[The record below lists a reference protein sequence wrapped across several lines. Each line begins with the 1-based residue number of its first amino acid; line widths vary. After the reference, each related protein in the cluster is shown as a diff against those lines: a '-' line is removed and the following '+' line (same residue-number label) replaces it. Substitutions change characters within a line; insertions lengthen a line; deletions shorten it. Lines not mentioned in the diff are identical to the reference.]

1 MENGVKPVY
10 RLTTGSGRSIEAT
23 ANHPFLTPEGWRW
36 LGELKP
42 GDRIAAPRRYPQ
54 MGKIAWPEHEVIA
67 LGHLLAEGNLCH
79 PHSVY
84 YYNQDRAQVADFVG
98 AAERFPNVKCSVGM
112 HKGTFSVYARRENR
126 AEPPGIFTWAERLGL
141 LGRNARNKEIPAA
154 AFELVNPQIALLLS
168 RMWQG
173 DGHID
178 LRGRSLFYATASGR
192 LAHQVQH
199 LLLRLGIVSRIRE
212 VEFPYKEGRKGY
224 QVFVTGN
231 EHLAAFARQIGPHFL
246 SQSDRATLEQ
256 LVLAAPSV
264 QIGTKDIVP
273 LSVKGLV
280 RRAKERSGMTWRE
293 INRASGIAQREFYP
307 TATASKVGYSHTTIS
322 RLAVFFDDPAL
333 RRWADNDIYWDSV
346 ERIEY
351 SGEKQTYDLEV
362 PETHNFVANDIIV
375 HNSHAADYGV
385 IAVQTAYLKS
395 HYTVEYMTALL
406 SASKNETEKV
416 AFYVADCRAMGISV
430 LPPDVTASGWDFTIE
445 DLPDGKP
452 AIRFGLGAVKNVGQ
466 APVELI
472 LQARK
477 DAPFKDLTD
486 FAHRVDLRQ
495 VGKRA
500 MECLV
505 RVGGLDR
512 FGPRTALLEALD
524 RILSVSTSYFKAALS
539 GQMSFFGADSGVTE
553 EISLPAAVAVDRR
566 ELLNWERDLIG
577 LYVSDHPLTPYMA
590 FLQKRVTHFSGQL
603 GDVASKKDKVCVAGM
618 VVRVRQHQTKNG
630 KAMGF
635 ATLEDLQGNLE
646 LVVFPSTWEKSG
658 RLFEADKVLAVEGK
672 VDAESGD
679 PKILVD
685 NVEEITEE
693 TLKANAVAAQAA
705 PPLARQQVT
714 PPTKTAPAPAAAGQ
728 THAVAEISPVWD
740 DEGVPPPP
748 DVDDWDMLPPP
759 GLESAEWA
767 ASSKP
772 ASQTAAAPA
781 APARPVLSA
790 PAAPVPQPRAEVH
803 LEVMETRSDPPAR
816 VDPLPVPPAYILSP
830 TPLVSRQADR
840 DDQPKMVTILLRS
853 SGDKE
858 RDVRRLRCI
867 HGALVSCPGKD
878 RFAIHIFEGGRG
890 YLLEF
895 PNESTGAGPD
905 LMSKLIKFT
914 SEENIRIDP
923 IPLQ

>member
-1 MENGVKPVY
+1 
-10 RLTTGSGRSIEAT
+10 
-23 ANHPFLTPEGWRW
+23 
-36 LGELKP
+36 
-42 GDRIAAPRRYPQ
+42 
-54 MGKIAWPEHEVIA
+54 
-67 LGHLLAEGNLCH
+67 
-79 PHSVY
+79 
-84 YYNQDRAQVADFVG
+84 
-98 AAERFPNVKCSVGM
+98 M
-112 HKGTFSVYARRENR
+112 HKGTFSVYARRIDR
-126 AEPPGIFTWAERLGL
+126 ALPPGIFTWAETLGL

-154 AFELVNPQIALLLS
+154 TFELATPQIALLLS

-178 LRGRSLFYATASGR
+178 LRGRSLFYATASER
-192 LAHQVQH
+192 LACQVQH
-199 LLLRLGIVSRIRE
+199 LLLRLGIVSRIRD
-212 VEFPYKEGRKGY
+212 VVFPYKEGRSGY

-231 EHLAAFARQIGPHFL
+231 EHLAAFAHQIGLHFL
-246 SQSDRATLEQ
+246 NESDREALEQ
-256 LVLAAPSV
+256 LVLTSPSV
-264 QIGTKDIVP
+264 KIGTKDIVP
-273 LSVKGLV
+273 LSVKNLV
-280 RRAKERSGMTWRE
+280 RSAKDRSGLTWKE
-293 INRASGIAQREFYP
+293 INAASGIAQREFYP
-307 TATASKVGYSHTTIS
+307 TASATKVGFSHTTIS

-333 RRWADNDIYWDSV
+333 HRWADNDVYWDSV
-346 ERIEY
+346 EEIEY
-351 SGEKQTYDLEV
+351 AGEKQTYDLEV

-416 AFYVADCRAMGISV
+416 AFYVADSRAMGISV

-445 DLPDGKP
+445 DQPDGKP

-466 APVELI
+466 APVDLI
-472 LQARK
+472 LESRK
-477 DAPFKDLTD
+477 EAPFKDLTD

-500 MECLV
+500 LECLV
-505 RVGGLDR
+505 RVGGLDK

-524 RILSVSTSYFKAALS
+524 RILSVSTSHFKAVQS
-539 GQMSFFGADSGVTE
+539 GQMSFFGVDSGVSE
-553 EISLPAAVAVDRR
+553 EISLPAAVSVDRR

-590 FLQKRVTHFSGQL
+590 LLQKRVSHFSGQL
-603 GDVASKKDKVCVAGM
+603 GEVANKKDKVCVAGM
-618 VVRVRQHQTKNG
+618 VVRVRQHQTKDG

-635 ATLEDLQGNLE
+635 ATLEDVQGNLE
-646 LVVFPSTWEKSG
+646 LVVFPRTWEKSG

-672 VDAESGD
+672 VDTEGGD

-685 NVEEITEE
+685 TVEEITEA
-693 TLKANAVAAQAA
+693 TLKAHLAAVQAA
-705 PPLARQQVT
+705 PPVDRPGAAARA
-714 PPTKTAPAPAAAGQ
+714 PSAAAPAPAATGRA
-728 THAVAEISPVWD
+728 HAVAESAPEWD
-740 DEGVPPPP
+740 EESVPPPP
-748 DVDDWDMLPPP
+748 DIDDWDMLPPP
-759 GLESAEWA
+759 GLESAEWEKSTRVVAPPA
-767 ASSKP
+767 AAATVAPGAPVRPVQS
-772 ASQTAAAPA
+772 AAAAPM
-781 APARPVLSA
+781 PA
-790 PAAPVPQPRAEVH
+790 PQPRAEIH
-803 LEVMETRSDPPAR
+803 LEVMETRSEPPAR
-816 VDPLPVPPAYILSP
+816 VDPLPAVPAPPAYILSP
-830 TPLVSRQADR
+830 TPLVSRQAER

-858 RDVRRLRCI
+858 RDVRRLKCI

-878 RFAIHIFEGGRG
+878 RFAVHIFEGGRG

-895 PNESTGAGPD
+895 PNESTGAGPE